1 MLRPMEAG
9 IRGSWHYQF
18 FFFLLRQCYWRS
30 IFFSQSTTEEE
41 VQIFPQLCAWQLC
54 LVLMTCVLRR
64 SIAHRKDLST
74 ALCFIVYI
82 IRRSRSSTLSS
93 PSLQE
98 LWKSAMLSQDFTSQG
113 GQGIILCIL
122 GFVTNLKYSGL
133 WYNFVQK
140 YFHLVFLVCT
150 CKFLLEIIPPNDCF
164 ILLCFRVIASKA
176 RIQAVTCC
184 QAVPFSLLHLILSP
198 ISKMYSSMPVICS
211 WS

>member
-1 MLRPMEAG
+1 
-9 IRGSWHYQF
+9 
-18 FFFLLRQCYWRS
+18 
-30 IFFSQSTTEEE
+30 
-41 VQIFPQLCAWQLC
+41 
-54 LVLMTCVLRR
+54 MTCVLRR

-98 LWKSAMLSQDFTSQG
+98 LWKSAMLSQDFTPQG

-164 ILLCFRVIASKA
+164 ILLCFWVIASKA
-176 RIQAVTCC
+176 RIQAGTCC

>member
-1 MLRPMEAG
+1 MHGQKGPQRLRLCAPTAQKIFHLAILHGMYNIQGRKLRLSLSDSGPYTLEQERRNNAETN
-9 IRGSWHYQF
+9 GSWHSGKLTLPIFSSFCLGSVIEGVF
-18 FFFLLRQCYWRS
+18 F
-30 IFFSQSTTEEE
+30 FFSQSTTEEE

-98 LWKSAMLSQDFTSQG
+98 LWKSAMLSQDFTPQG

-122 GFVTNLKYSGL
+122 GFVTNLKYS
-133 WYNFVQK
+133 
-140 YFHLVFLVCT
+140 
-150 CKFLLEIIPPNDCF
+150 
-164 ILLCFRVIASKA
+164 
-176 RIQAVTCC
+176 
-184 QAVPFSLLHLILSP
+184 SL
-198 ISKMYSSMPVICS
+198 
-211 WS
+211 

>member
-1 MLRPMEAG
+1 MHGQKGPQRLRLCAPTAQKIFHLAILHGMYNIQGRKLRLSLSDSGPYTLEQERRNNAETN
-9 IRGSWHYQF
+9 GSWHSGKLTLPV
-18 FFFLLRQCYWRS
+18 FLLSAQAVLLKEYF
-30 IFFSQSTTEEE
+30 FFSQSTTEEE
-41 VQIFPQLCAWQLC
+41 VQIFPQHCAWQLC

-133 WYNFVQK
+133 
-140 YFHLVFLVCT
+140 
-150 CKFLLEIIPPNDCF
+150 
-164 ILLCFRVIASKA
+164 
-176 RIQAVTCC
+176 
-184 QAVPFSLLHLILSP
+184 
-198 ISKMYSSMPVICS
+198 
-211 WS
+211 